1 MAKYRSMSKPL
12 PTYYKS
18 QVAVS
23 EFWETIFKNLEY
35 LNDNMGFLDNESF
48 GSFLRKVQK
57 FEEPLEV
64 FNSKSEKP
72 GKFQGG
78 LFMELGFI

>member
-1 MAKYRSMSKPL
+1 
-12 PTYYKS
+12 
-18 QVAVS
+18 
-23 EFWETIFKNLEY
+23 
-35 LNDNMGFLDNESF
+35 MGFLDNESF

-64 FNSKSEKP
+64 FNSKSEKS
-72 GKFQGG
+72 GKCQGG

>member
-1 MAKYRSMSKPL
+1 
-12 PTYYKS
+12 
-18 QVAVS
+18 
-23 EFWETIFKNLEY
+23 
-35 LNDNMGFLDNESF
+35 MGFLDNESF

-64 FNSKSEKP
+64 FNSKSEKS

>member
-1 MAKYRSMSKPL
+1 MARP
-12 PTYYKS
+12 
-18 QVAVS
+18 QVTLT

-35 LNDNMGFLDNESF
+35 LSDSMGFLDNESF

-64 FNSKSEKP
+64 FNSKSEKS
-72 GKFQGG
+72 GKCQGG